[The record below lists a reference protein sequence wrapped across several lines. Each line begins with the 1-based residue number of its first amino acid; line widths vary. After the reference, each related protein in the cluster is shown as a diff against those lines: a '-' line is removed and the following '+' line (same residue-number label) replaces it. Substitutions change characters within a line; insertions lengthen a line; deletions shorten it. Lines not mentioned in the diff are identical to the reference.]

1 MTFDAV
7 TAATFLLE
15 TSGRALGAAL
25 AVALVLRALRIKAA
39 AVRHAAWCVVLA
51 GMLLMPVLPSI
62 VPALPLPIRSDVP
75 MPSGSVDRA
84 EATVPTRADTQP
96 TQTRPVIVTS
106 TTPVDVVAA
115 EQAQTLGGRPSVTLR
130 QWLPAVLIGVYIAG
144 ALLFLGGM
152 FHGWRSVSGMIG
164 RATRGGALRVPSGP
178 AIRAGS
184 LGRVYE
190 STEVVIPMTAGVV
203 RSVIVL
209 PLAWKTWTPETLAA
223 IVAHEREHV
232 RRRDALTALLARLNR
247 AIFWFHPLAWWL
259 ERTLAV
265 TAEHACDEAGVQ
277 AVAEP
282 RRYAEILV
290 EMAETVRRHRGR
302 VAWQAVGV
310 DGAGLLEGR
319 IDRVLAGEGLRG
331 ISFMKKTAALMA
343 CGAAIL
349 LVVACRQQVT
359 AAPPQLRED
368 PELAKRLAAQDENV
382 KKFEAARDMTQPQA
396 DELEQKIAAN
406 PEDFESR
413 RQLATYYRASSTVAW
428 DKKVPGLR
436 RHALWLIE
444 HHPEHEVLAPALS
457 PQYDPEGFAAA
468 KQLWE
473 AHLARADASP
483 FLIYRAVMF
492 FAPHDKPYAEQLI
505 LRGMAMDP
513 ESAALKARMP
523 PNVAG
528 YQWPS
533 QLADLYA
540 SALVGSE
547 SMWGTYNDLRTHID
561 KLKTPFAD
569 EVRRKLEAS
578 TDATLLSRVGARL
591 TRPGGYSKEKD
602 IQAAREQAKA
612 LGIRYLQRAIELDP
626 NLETAK
632 TSLYLATASE
642 QQNEADRLANRAHE
656 RYIMSEDITEHVR
669 KQPEKAQTERA
680 EAKQQAEQVLEMAK
694 AHAGDPSYSAAVMT
708 AHHVLATDALREGD
722 RERALLHLRESVKVP
737 TSDRIKYAPPFSWMR
752 PVNRLLKEGERDGVV
767 QFLEAYAQLT
777 VRERQRLLDDA
788 KAIREGRMPSA
799 YQHMMYRET
808 APSPFKPM
816 R

>member
-7 TAATFLLE
+7 TAATFVLE
-15 TSGRALGAAL
+15 TSARALAGAL
-25 AVALVLRALRIKAA
+25 AVALVLRALRIKTA

-62 VPALPLPIRSDVP
+62 VPALPLPNRNDLPI
-75 MPSGSVDRA
+75 PSVRGEGGDA
-84 EATVPTRADTQP
+84 TTPTVPDPQP
-96 TQTRPVIVTS
+96 TQPLTATATS
-106 TTPVDVVAA
+106 AKPVDVVAA
-115 EQAQTLGGRPSVTLR
+115 VQAQTPGDRPSITLR
-130 QWLPAVLIGVYIAG
+130 QWLPAALIGVYIAG
-144 ALLFLGGM
+144 ALLLLGRM
-152 FHGWRSVSGMIG
+152 FHGWRKVSGMIR
-164 RATRGGALRVPSGP
+164 RATRGGALRLRSGQ
-178 AIRAGS
+178 AIRGGD

-190 STEVVIPMTAGVV
+190 SSEVVIPMTAGVA

-209 PLAWKTWTPETLAA
+209 PPAWKTWTPETLAA
-223 IVAHEREHV
+223 VIAHEREHV

-290 EMAETVRRHRGR
+290 EMAETVRRQRGR

-319 IDRVLAGEGLRG
+319 IDRVLAGGPLKN
-331 ISFMKKTAALMA
+331 ISFAKKTAALLA

-359 AAPPQLRED
+359 AAQPQLRED
-368 PELAKRLAAQDENV
+368 PELAKRLASQDEDV
-382 KKFEAARDMTQPQA
+382 KKFEAARDMTQAQA

-406 PEDFESR
+406 PEDFETR
-413 RQLATYYRASSTVAW
+413 RQLVTYYRASSTVAW

-444 HHPEHEVLAPALS
+444 HHPEHELSAACPVTAVRPWRGSPLRRRCGKRTLAKP
-457 PQYDPEGFAAA
+457 
-468 KQLWE
+468 
-473 AHLARADASP
+473 DASP
-483 FLIYRAVMF
+483 FLVYRAAMF

-505 LRGMAMDP
+505 LRGLAMDP

-547 SMWGTYNDLRTHID
+547 SMWGTYNDLRTHRRQAEN
-561 KLKTPFAD
+561 T
-569 EVRRKLEAS
+569 VRRARCGGSS
-578 TDATLLSRVGARL
+578 TR
-591 TRPGGYSKEKD
+591 RPM
-602 IQAAREQAKA
+602 
-612 LGIRYLQRAIELDP
+612 P
-626 NLETAK
+626 PCC
-632 TSLYLATASE
+632 
-642 QQNEADRLANRAHE
+642 
-656 RYIMSEDITEHVR
+656 HV
-669 KQPEKAQTERA
+669 
-680 EAKQQAEQVLEMAK
+680 
-694 AHAGDPSYSAAVMT
+694 
-708 AHHVLATDALREGD
+708 
-722 RERALLHLRESVKVP
+722 
-737 TSDRIKYAPPFSWMR
+737 
-752 PVNRLLKEGERDGVV
+752 
-767 QFLEAYAQLT
+767 
-777 VRERQRLLDDA
+777 
-788 KAIREGRMPSA
+788 
-799 YQHMMYRET
+799 
-808 APSPFKPM
+808 
-816 R
+816 